1 MKALHKI
8 LTLVVFP
15 AIIIVLGY
23 LLVASIMKPVRFEQ
37 EVDKRKDVA
46 VERLK
51 AIRTLEV
58 AFKGENG
65 KFTASLD
72 SLIDFYNNGQMTVI
86 RQIGSMDDSLAVAQ
100 KRVRR
105 DTMKVAIKDTLFND
119 QPNFIVDS
127 IKYIPFANGK
137 EITLEAVVKTVSGVN
152 VPLFE
157 GTISY
162 DDLLRGLDR
171 QLIINLKAAQEDLG
185 RYTGLKV
192 GSVTTPNNNAG
203 NWE

>member
-1 MKALHKI
+1 MKTLTKI
-8 LTLVVFP
+8 LTYFVFP
-15 AIIIVLGY
+15 VIIVVLGY
-23 LLVASIMKPVRFEQ
+23 LLVDSIMQPVRFEN

-46 VERLK
+46 IERLK
-51 AIRTLEV
+51 DIRDLQV
-58 AFKGENG
+58 AYKSSYG
-65 KFTASLD
+65 KFTSDVD
-72 SLIDFYNNGQMTVI
+72 SLVDFYNNGTITVI

-105 DTMKVAIKDTLFND
+105 DSIKIAVKDTLFKNRS
-119 QPNFIVDS
+119 NYVVDS

-137 EITLEAVVKTVSGVN
+137 EVIMEAVVKLVSGIN

-157 GTISY
+157 ASVPY
-162 DDLLRGLDR
+162 DDLLQGLDR
-171 QLIINLKAAQEDLG
+171 QLIINLKAEQERLG
-185 RYTGLKV
+185 RYKGLRV

>member
-15 AIIIVLGY
+15 AIIVFLGY
-23 LLVASIMKPVRFEQ
+23 FLVASIMKPVRFEN

-105 DTMKVAIKDTLFND
+105 DTMKVAIKDTLFKD
-119 QPNFIVDS
+119 QPTFIVDS
-127 IKYIPFANGK
+127 IKYIPYGNGK
-137 EITLEAVVKTVSGVN
+137 EITLDAVIKSVSGVN

>member
-58 AFKGENG
+58 ACEGETG

-72 SLIDFYNNGQMTVI
+72 SLIEFYNNGQMTVI
-86 RQIGSMDDSLAVAQ
+86 RQIGSMYDSLAVAQ

-119 QPNFIVDS
+119 QPNCVVDS
-127 IKYIPFANGK
+127 IKCIPFANGK

>member
-1 MKALHKI
+1 MKALNKI

-15 AIIIVLGY
+15 AIIVFLGY
-23 LLVASIMKPVRFEQ
+23 FLVASIMKPVRFEN

-105 DTMKVAIKDTLFND
+105 DTIKVAIKDTLFND
-119 QPNFIVDS
+119 QPNFVVDS
-127 IKYIPFANGK
+127 IKYIPFANGN

-171 QLIINLKAAQEDLG
+171 QLIINLKADQEDLG